1 MRDGFL
7 RGSRYSPGNMD
18 RESLEALFVGRDDVM
33 QSVLSRIMKSVRS
46 THKHYILLVGP
57 RGSGK
62 THLLALAHHLLM
74 DRIDSAKARD
84 KVAVALLNEEE
95 WGVAS
100 FLDLVVRILKALAS
114 QAPEL
119 IADIDDIHDRFSK
132 DPAGAEAFAVAR
144 LRQHTHGKTLL
155 LLCENLSD
163 LFDGLGEEG
172 QQRWRATIQED
183 GNWAI
188 VASTPSLF
196 AGVALQDNPFYGFFT
211 IRALDKI
218 DFDTGLDLLAKKA
231 VHEGKT
237 ALADFLRQPLG
248 RARVRAIHHLAAG
261 NYRAYVVLF
270 DFLDKESL
278 DDLVR
283 PFIEMVD
290 DLTPYY
296 QDRMRQLPPA
306 QRKIIEFLCR
316 QGTPATIKDISTP
329 CLMSHQTA
337 AKQIGELA
345 AAGFVTRTR
354 TGRNTF
360 CELSEPLMRICI
372 EVKDNKTHHFRL
384 FVEFLRHWFTN
395 SELEKRHIELERD
408 DHPAPVDRL
417 HVAEAVRC
425 ALADKRDLAVEA
437 LTEEGARAWDA
448 GDYSALAIIQQKL
461 VRDSLATALD
471 YEFWLFALVEIG
483 EIERA
488 IDVGYEATSEH
499 PNHAGIQYML
509 AHALYGNDRFVV
521 ALAAI
526 DKAICIDSDVA
537 IYLCLKTDILMNLER
552 FEEALSAINDAI
564 KIDRDEAYLYLKAD
578 ILARL
583 ERFEDALVAIDTTIA
598 TGGNATSYYSCL
610 RADIL
615 ANLGRYE
622 EAIEEAKAVLYIEP
636 EHWHSFEQMIDAS
649 VAMGR
654 LEDAEA
660 YAEELVKRG
669 ADNATA
675 LLVASH
681 FHFSQNRFGD
691 ALQTLNAV
699 LAFDPQNHRAF
710 DLRGQVLFEMEDY
723 GRAVEDFRH
732 VVSRHPESAWS
743 HCQLANSLLQSGEWE
758 EAIDVSMRLIEID
771 PLHGHAHYVRGA
783 ALFELGRPADA
794 AAAFDEL
801 LATGDGH
808 SLLLAASRMREV
820 GDPVVAVRYLD
831 RVAALE
837 PDNQQLW
844 TERVRLHIDQRD
856 FAAAAESAAKIEA
869 LSGKSLLGC
878 LFMAQ
883 VRAATEPLTTAL
895 EVLGDAVEPEEF
907 ESEEDEHVAA
917 AAGILTSSL
926 RSFGPQHLAE
936 GLAKLRD
943 LMAGQLEGGVIGRVL
958 ANFLKENVADGFA
971 GPLDEWDQALD
982 GIAANLADLSDC
994 RIPVEMLRSAVTYTK
1009 TGDVKRLLSLP
1020 LEQRQLLEGLLPSDG
1035 GERQ

>member
-1 MRDGFL
+1 MREGFL

-33 QSVLSRIMKSVRS
+33 QSVLSRIMKSVGS
-46 THKHYILLVGP
+46 THKHYVLLVGP

-100 FLDLVVRILKALAS
+100 FLDLVVRILIALAS

-155 LLCENLSD
+155 LLCENLAD

-211 IRALDKI
+211 IRALEKI

-237 ALADFLRQPLG
+237 ELADFLRQPLG

-283 PFIEMVD
+283 PFMEMVD

-354 TGRNTF
+354 VGRNTF
-360 CELSEPLMRICI
+360 CELAEPLMRICI
-372 EVKDNKTHHFRL
+372 EVKDNKTQHFRL

-395 SELEKRHIELERD
+395 SELEKRHIEFERD
-408 DHPAPVDRL
+408 DHPADIDRV
-417 HVAEAVRC
+417 HVAEAVRSSID
-425 ALADKRDLAVEA
+425 DKHDPAIEA
-437 LTEEGARAWDA
+437 LTEEAQRARDA
-448 GDYSALAIIQQKL
+448 GDYAGLATIQEKL
-461 VRDSLATALD
+461 VREGGGAAED
-471 YEFWLFALVEIG
+471 YRIWVLALVEAG
-483 EIERA
+483 DTETA
-488 IDVGYEATSEH
+488 TAVGHEAATEH
-499 PNHAGIQYML
+499 PHHAGIHYWL
-509 AHALYGNDRFVV
+509 AHALCRDGQFAEAFVAVDR
-521 ALAAI
+521 AI
-526 DKAICIDSDVA
+526 AVDQNYVP
-537 IYLCLKTDILMNLER
+537 YRCLKADILRTLER
-552 FEEALSAINDAI
+552 FEEA
-564 KIDRDEAYLYLKAD
+564 
-578 ILARL
+578 
-583 ERFEDALVAIDTTIA
+583 
-598 TGGNATSYYSCL
+598 
-610 RADIL
+610 
-615 ANLGRYE
+615 
-622 EAIEEAKAVLYIEP
+622 IEEAQAALDIDP

-649 VAMGR
+649 GAMGQF
-654 LEDAEA
+654 EDVEVHTQ
-660 YAEELVKRG
+660 ELVRRA
-669 ADNATA
+669 ADDTDA
-675 LLVASH
+675 LLVVSRVYLMQDQLSRALH
-681 FHFSQNRFGD
+681 ALDRVLDVD
-691 ALQTLNAV
+691 AGNAE
-699 LAFDPQNHRAF
+699 ARR
-710 DLRGQVLFEMEDY
+710 LRGEVLFEMGDY
-723 GRAVEDFRH
+723 DRAVLDLRQA
-732 VVSRHPESAWS
+732 VSQHPKSGWG
-743 HCQLANSLLQSGEWE
+743 HGLLADSLLLTGEWE
-758 EAIDVSMRLIEID
+758 EAVDVAMRLIDID
-771 PLHGHAHYVRGA
+771 PTHGHAHYVRGS
-783 ALFELGRPADA
+783 ALIELGRLADA
-794 AAAFDEL
+794 AAAFDGL
-801 LATGDGH
+801 LATSDSH
-808 SLLLAASRMREV
+808 SLLLAASCMAKV
-820 GDPVVAVRYLD
+820 GDHVAAHRYLD

-837 PDNQQLW
+837 PDNRQLL
-844 TERVRLHIDQRD
+844 TERVRLYLGQRNL
-856 FAAAAESAAKIEA
+856 AAAAESAAAIEA
-869 LSGKSLLGC
+869 MPGKLLLGR
-878 LFMAQ
+878 LFAAQ

-895 EVLGDAVEPEEF
+895 EVLGEAVEPEEF
-907 ESEEDEHVAA
+907 EGEKYQHIAA
-917 AAGILTSSL
+917 AVGILTNSL
-926 RSFGPQHLAE
+926 RSFGPRHLAQ

-943 LMAGQLEGGVIGRVL
+943 LLTDQLEGGVIGRIL
-958 ANFLKENVADGFA
+958 TDFLKENLEDGFA
-971 GPLDEWDQALD
+971 GHLDEWEQALD

-994 RIPVEMLRSAVTYTK
+994 RIPVEMLRSAVTYSK

-1020 LEQRQLLEGLLPSDG
+1020 LEQRQLLEGLLPSDV
-1035 GERQ
+1035 GEGR

>member
-100 FLDLVVRILKALAS
+100 FLDLVVRILIALAS

-283 PFIEMVD
+283 PFMEMVD

-345 AAGFVTRTR
+345 DAGFVTRTR

-372 EVKDNKTHHFRL
+372 EVKDNKTQHFRL

-395 SELEKRHIELERD
+395 SELEKRHSEFERD
-408 DHPAPVDRL
+408 DHVAPVDRL
-417 HVAEAVRC
+417 HVTEAIRS
-425 ALADKRDLAVEA
+425 ALADKHDPVVEA
-437 LTEEGARAWDA
+437 LRAEALRAIDT
-448 GDYSALAIIQQKL
+448 GDYSSLATISEKL
-461 VRDSLATALD
+461 VRDDGGTVVNYLA
-471 YEFWLFALVEIG
+471 WLVALVQAG
-483 EIERA
+483 ETKTA
-488 IDVGYEATSEH
+488 IDVGHETAAKHPDHASIQFWLAQAFYEDD
-499 PNHAGIQYML
+499 Q
-509 AHALYGNDRFVV
+509 FV
-521 ALAAI
+521 
-526 DKAICIDSDVA
+526 
-537 IYLCLKTDILMNLER
+537 
-552 FEEALSAINDAI
+552 DAI
-564 KIDRDEAYLYLKAD
+564 AALDRAIAMDRNNVASLCFKAHT
-578 ILARL
+578 LRRL
-583 ERFEDALVAIDTTIA
+583 ERFD
-598 TGGNATSYYSCL
+598 
-610 RADIL
+610 
-615 ANLGRYE
+615 
-622 EAIEEAKAVLYIEP
+622 EAIKEVRAVLD
-636 EHWHSFEQMIDAS
+636 IDPKS
-649 VAMGR
+649 VWG
-654 LEDAEA
+654 
-660 YAEELVKRG
+660 
-669 ADNATA
+669 
-675 LLVASH
+675 H
-681 FHFSQNRFGD
+681 
-691 ALQTLNAV
+691 
-699 LAFDPQNHRAF
+699 
-710 DLRGQVLFEMEDY
+710 
-723 GRAVEDFRH
+723 
-732 VVSRHPESAWS
+732 
-743 HCQLANSLLQSGEWE
+743 SLLASSLLLSGQWQ
-758 EAIDVSMRLIEID
+758 EAIDAAAQLIEID
-771 PLHGHAHYVRGA
+771 PTEGSAHYVRGR
-783 ALFELGRPADA
+783 ALVELGRSTDA

-801 LATGDGH
+801 LATSDCH
-808 SLLLAASRMREV
+808 SLLLASSRMAKV
-820 GDPVVAVRYLD
+820 GDHVAAHRYLD

-837 PDNQQLW
+837 PDNPRLW
-844 TERVRLHIDQRD
+844 IGRMRLHIDQRD
-856 FAAAAESAAKIEA
+856 LAAAAESVAKIEA
-869 LSGKSLLGC
+869 LSGKSLLAR

-895 EVLGDAVEPEEF
+895 EVLGKAVEPREF
-907 ESEEDEHVAA
+907 ESEEDEHVSA
-917 AAGILTSSL
+917 AAGILTRSL

-971 GPLDEWDQALD
+971 GPLDEWEQALD

-994 RIPVEMLRSAVTYTK
+994 RIPVEMLRSAVTYSK

-1020 LEQRQLLEGLLPSDG
+1020 LEQRQLLEGLLPSDV
-1035 GERQ
+1035 GEGR

>member
-62 THLLALAHHLLM
+62 THLLALAHHRLM

-100 FLDLVVRILKALAS
+100 FLDLVVRILNALAS

-155 LLCENLSD
+155 LLCENLAD

-237 ALADFLRQPLG
+237 ELADFLRQPLG

-283 PFIEMVD
+283 PFMEMVD

-345 AAGFVTRTR
+345 DAGFVTRTR

-372 EVKDNKTHHFRL
+372 EVKDNKTQHFRL

-395 SELEKRHIELERD
+395 SELEKRHVELESD
-408 DHPAPVDRL
+408 DSPAAIDRL
-417 HVAEAVRC
+417 HVAEAIRS
-425 ALADKRDLAVEA
+425 ALADKHDPVVGALKMEAV
-437 LTEEGARAWDA
+437 RAMDA
-448 GDYSALAIIQQKL
+448 GDHSSLATISEKL
-461 VRDSLATALD
+461 VRDDGGTVVNYLA
-471 YEFWLFALVEIG
+471 WLVALVQAG
-483 EIERA
+483 ETKTA
-488 IDVGYEATSEH
+488 IDVGHEAAAKH
-499 PNHAGIQYML
+499 PDHADIHFWL
-509 AHALYGNDRFVV
+509 ANALYRNDQFVDAIA
-521 ALAAI
+521 ALDRAI
-526 DKAICIDSDVA
+526 AVGRTDVTYPFKAH
-537 IYLCLKTDILMNLER
+537 ILRRLER
-552 FEEALSAINDAI
+552 FEEA
-564 KIDRDEAYLYLKAD
+564 
-578 ILARL
+578 
-583 ERFEDALVAIDTTIA
+583 
-598 TGGNATSYYSCL
+598 
-610 RADIL
+610 
-615 ANLGRYE
+615 
-622 EAIEEAKAVLYIEP
+622 IEEARAGLD
-636 EHWHSFEQMIDAS
+636 IDPKS
-649 VAMGR
+649 VWG
-654 LEDAEA
+654 
-660 YAEELVKRG
+660 
-669 ADNATA
+669 
-675 LLVASH
+675 H
-681 FHFSQNRFGD
+681 
-691 ALQTLNAV
+691 
-699 LAFDPQNHRAF
+699 
-710 DLRGQVLFEMEDY
+710 
-723 GRAVEDFRH
+723 
-732 VVSRHPESAWS
+732 
-743 HCQLANSLLQSGEWE
+743 SLLASSLLLSGQRQ
-758 EAIDVSMRLIEID
+758 EAIDVAARLIEID
-771 PLHGHAHYVRGA
+771 PMHSRAHYMRGHA
-783 ALFELGRPADA
+783 LIELGRPADA
-794 AAAFDEL
+794 VVAFDEL
-801 LATGDGH
+801 LATSDCH
-808 SLLLAASRMREV
+808 SLLLAASCMAEG
-820 GDPVVAVRYLD
+820 GDHVSAHRYLD

-837 PDNQQLW
+837 LDNPRLW
-844 TERVRLHIDQRD
+844 IGRVRLHIDQRD

-869 LSGKSLLGC
+869 LPGKSLLGR

-883 VRAATEPLTTAL
+883 VHAATQPLTTAL
-895 EVLGDAVEPEEF
+895 EVLGEAVEPREF

-926 RSFGPQHLAE
+926 RSFGPQHLPE
-936 GLAKLRD
+936 GLAKLRG

-958 ANFLKENVADGFA
+958 ADFLKENVADGFA
-971 GPLDEWDQALD
+971 GHLDEWEQALD
-982 GIAANLADLSDC
+982 GIAANLADLSAC
-994 RIPVEMLRSAVTYTK
+994 RIPVEMLHSAVTYTK
-1009 TGDVKRLLSLP
+1009 TGDVKRLLNLP
-1020 LEQRQLLEGLLPSDG
+1020 LEQRQLLESLLPSDV
-1035 GERQ
+1035 GEGR